1 MWKRSLVFCVMPPA
15 TTTPTNYWL
24 ILFVTSFRYFSNFSD
39 KKQKLKVKQI
49 ILAAIFSTTLEC
61 YEPNKVRGRFYCNLL
76 IAIDLWVFVLMSY
89 CQFWAA
95 TTNLSSSSQELVTSW
110 EEHSS
115 TNRSNSRGATT
126 ATTGR
131 ARGPGPPTTTTT
143 TRSRRSTP
151 PTWAATRPTLWER
164 SR

>member
-1 MWKRSLVFCVMPPA
+1 M
-15 TTTPTNYWL
+15 
-24 ILFVTSFRYFSNFSD
+24 FVTSIGYFSNFSD

-61 YEPNKVRGRFYCNLL
+61 YEPNKVRGRSCCNPL
-76 IAIDLWVFVLMSY
+76 IAIDLWVLILMSC
-89 CQFWAA
+89 CQFYPA
-95 TTNLSSSSQELVTSW
+95 TTNLSSNSQELVTSW

-115 TNRSNSRGATT
+115 TNRSNSRGATRAT
-126 ATTGR
+126 AGR

-151 PTWAATRPTLWER
+151 PT
-164 SR
+164 